1 MNPEIGKM
9 IKLYPRTIFVID
21 KATGKKTITNAIIID
36 GAFESSKDIMKFLYS
51 INWETKYMNTNFVP
65 FRTSTTLPTDDQKQ
79 AMEYHNNYLNSTYRT
94 IVKVANPT
102 MQFEIDDGE
111 KISFKNW
118 LLQSKLHGVQMIQ
131 GVETMKDG
139 MVRIIYDK
147 QHQEGV
153 DFIMKTL
160 KDNAVDAF
168 GEEIAINM
176 LGDDFDVVTY
186 FNSELEDQH
195 AQKLKSSWQGKVIN
209 HISPPTN
216 QHKLYYGSNKSE
228 NLYPQN
234 ETRSY
239 SEVTQSTMS
248 MSDTQIAD
256 SRRENEELRNM
267 VVELQNK
274 FEQMEKN
281 HQSFAKTLKASI
293 KRELMKEFEGLVED
307 FKTEMSTTIAT
318 IEKKFDDTIS
328 TIEKKFDDT
337 IATYE
342 KPALERETRMQE
354 QSLSNFRIVAAEIL
368 SKQKQITP
376 SETSPNA
383 EGLRGGD
390 K

>member
-1 MNPEIGKM
+1 
-9 IKLYPRTIFVID
+9 
-21 KATGKKTITNAIIID
+21 
-36 GAFESSKDIMKFLYS
+36 
-51 INWETKYMNTNFVP
+51 
-65 FRTSTTLPTDDQKQ
+65 
-79 AMEYHNNYLNSTYRT
+79 
-94 IVKVANPT
+94 
-102 MQFEIDDGE
+102 
-111 KISFKNW
+111 
-118 LLQSKLHGVQMIQ
+118 
-131 GVETMKDG
+131 
-139 MVRIIYDK
+139 
-147 QHQEGV
+147 
-153 DFIMKTL
+153 
-160 KDNAVDAF
+160 
-168 GEEIAINM
+168 
-176 LGDDFDVVTY
+176 
-186 FNSELEDQH
+186 
-195 AQKLKSSWQGKVIN
+195 
-209 HISPPTN
+209 
-216 QHKLYYGSNKSE
+216 
-228 NLYPQN
+228 
-234 ETRSY
+234 
-239 SEVTQSTMS
+239 MS